1 MGKNRVLRM
10 NEFQE
15 LQELVNHCHL
25 TEVMSDDIR
34 LSRRR
39 TPIFECGDLDGRSA
53 SGIIILPSSV
63 KESGGNVARIS
74 KTVKEYAEGC
84 GLSAPRYSI
93 GHYFSGDYISD
104 DDSAYTADSLCVC
117 LSDGLG
123 GVPAVVMV
131 GTKLMRGF
139 RLTSLLVVASDTIME
154 VGMDGAVRKEGREI
168 RGQ

>member
-1 MGKNRVLRM
+1 M

-34 LSRRR
+34 LARRR
-39 TPIFECGDLDGRSA
+39 TPILGCGDPDGQSA

-63 KESGGNVARIS
+63 KESRGNVARIS
-74 KTVKEYAEGC
+74 KTVKEYAQGC
-84 GLSAPRYSI
+84 GLSATHYSI

-104 DDSAYTADSLCVC
+104 DDSAYTADSLCVS

-154 VGMDGAVRKEGREI
+154 VGVDGEVKKEGREI